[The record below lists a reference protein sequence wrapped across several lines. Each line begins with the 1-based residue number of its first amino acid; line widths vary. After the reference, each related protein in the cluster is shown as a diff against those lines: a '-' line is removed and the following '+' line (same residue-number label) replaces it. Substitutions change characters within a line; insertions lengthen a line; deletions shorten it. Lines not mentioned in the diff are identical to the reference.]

1 MAARYLTFRF
11 YYWYQLKYHQQ
22 TDIILKEDDVH
33 YSLQVKRVLT
43 SHYYT
48 QYGIVFSTQDS
59 VHDKWINSVHN

>member
-1 MAARYLTFRF
+1 MAARYLTFMF
-11 YYWYQLKYHQQ
+11 YFWYQLKYHQQ

-33 YSLQVKRVLT
+33 SLQVKRVLM